1 MIDIVIRR
9 SYDSKAEYDSALGYG
24 WALSY
29 FMRLYEYDDG
39 SAILRRDCGVQRAF
53 YYEAGAYQTPEGE
66 TGSLVKNG
74 DGSWTYWE
82 KSGERKEFDTEGRLT
97 AIVSPQGPK
106 LIFSYD
112 SRGKLPLI
120 GLSPYAVDPGT
131 PREVSQEFR
140 LIRIDEQDASEQ
152 ATGRWAILTYDENTG
167 RLTTVTDSA
176 ARTVQYVQDGIGN
189 LTQVFLPE
197 NETQSYSYED
207 LNDSHNA
214 TTLAHRGCSSCGTGT
229 TINTYDS
236 EDRVIRQDRGLHV
249 LSFSY
254 DIPYLQTTVTEET
267 YDDQAQLIHSAAS
280 TIEFNAFGNPISET
294 DPLGNQ
300 TVQVRDSRMNV
311 TRKEIWE
318 DQGGPELV
326 LVYAE
331 ERTYDAQDSVL
342 TYTEAEGFP
351 EERTT
356 TYAYDEFGR
365 LTSITVPSVV
375 DTQENKATSFTYD
388 TNDNVLTRTD
398 QGYLGDGT
406 AFTYTSTYTYDSNGQ
421 LETVDGPRTDVT
433 DVTTYSY
440 DTLGRLSSV
449 AQPLNLTTTYTDYT
463 LTGHPQTVTDP
474 NGVATTYTYDS
485 VGRVTSVTVDGDT
498 TSYTYTSTGKIEQIT
513 LPRQNTVSY
522 SYDSFDRLTTITDGL
537 GNTINY
543 TYDSSG
549 NRLKEDI
556 KDPLGILTKTVSYQ
570 YDVLGRLYRINNPDS
585 NYWEYAYGALGSR
598 ISSKD
603 PKGNPLTHFSY
614 DSLNRLVESTQP
626 GDIDTLYGYGAHDNL
641 AFVTDGNGNTSTYIR
656 DDMRRVYQK
665 ISPDTG
671 TTTYQHD
678 AAGNVIAKT
687 DARGITVSYSYDAL
701 NRLTLVDFP
710 TDTDVIYTYDTCANG
725 KGRLCQVVDQA
736 GTTTHIYSLKGELVQ
751 EDNLILGANYVHRC
765 QGLNL

>member
-1 MIDIVIRR
+1 MRACDRKHVGRLAGALIWLLPILFLWPAAAKAQYWTCCDTYCPPGNTPGQAPGMEPEEEPPPICGQDTECRGEPCTGTRGNPVDLWNGREFFTHTDLVLPGMMDIVIRR

-24 WALSY
+24 WALGY

-39 SAILRRDCGVQRAF
+39 SVILRRDCGVRRAF

-82 KSGERKEFDTEGRLT
+82 KSGERKEFDDAGKLA

-106 LIFSYD
+106 LLFTYD

-140 LIRIDEQDASEQ
+140 LTRIDEQDASEQ
-152 ATGRWAILTYDENTG
+152 ATGRWVSFTYDENTG

-236 EDRVIRQDRGLHV
+236 EDRVIRQERGLHF

-254 DIPYLQTTVTEET
+254 DIPYVQTTVTEET
-267 YDDQAQLIHSAAS
+267 YDDQAQLIHSATS
-280 TIEFNAFGNPISET
+280 TIEFNAFGNPISEA

-318 DQGGPELV
+318 DRGGPELV

-331 ERTYDAQDSVL
+331 EKTYDAQDNVL

-365 LTSITVPSVV
+365 LTSIMVPSVV
-375 DTQENKATSFTYD
+375 DTQENKVTSFIYD
-388 TNDNVLTRTD
+388 TNDNVLTRTE

-406 AFTYTSTYTYDSNGQ
+406 AFTYTTTYTYDSNGQ
-421 LETVDGPRTDVT
+421 LETVDGPRADVT

-463 LTGHPQTVTDP
+463 LTCHPQTVTDP
-474 NGVATTYTYDS
+474 NGVDTTYTYDS
-485 VGRVTSVTVDGDT
+485 VGRLRSP
-498 TSYTYTSTGKIEQIT
+498 GKT
-513 LPRQNTVSY
+513 R
-522 SYDSFDRLTTITDGL
+522 
-537 GNTINY
+537 
-543 TYDSSG
+543 
-549 NRLKEDI
+549 
-556 KDPLGILTKTVSYQ
+556 
-570 YDVLGRLYRINNPDS
+570 
-585 NYWEYAYGALGSR
+585 
-598 ISSKD
+598 
-603 PKGNPLTHFSY
+603 
-614 DSLNRLVESTQP
+614 
-626 GDIDTLYGYGAHDNL
+626 
-641 AFVTDGNGNTSTYIR
+641 
-656 DDMRRVYQK
+656 
-665 ISPDTG
+665 
-671 TTTYQHD
+671 
-678 AAGNVIAKT
+678 
-687 DARGITVSYSYDAL
+687 
-701 NRLTLVDFP
+701 
-710 TDTDVIYTYDTCANG
+710 
-725 KGRLCQVVDQA
+725 
-736 GTTTHIYSLKGELVQ
+736 
-751 EDNLILGANYVHRC
+751 
-765 QGLNL
+765 